1 MKPSH
6 LTTIRY
12 GLAGLGLLL
21 WGIPFFFSG
30 WMTPFLSLEPLTVL
44 IVVLPLMGLVL
55 FALSFYQRALWTGLL
70 SLLFILS
77 FFLTFGLGSFFVG
90 P

>member
-1 MKPSH
+1 
-6 LTTIRY
+6 
-12 GLAGLGLLL
+12 
-21 WGIPFFFSG
+21 
-30 WMTPFLSLEPLTVL
+30 MTPFLSLEPLTVL

-77 FFLTFGLGSFFVG
+77 FFLTFGLGSFFVE